1 MSWRLTPAGEE
12 ALRGKLSAPQRRALE
27 DVRDHYDPAY
37 RCVGRSMFGGLTA
50 VMPVLNRNKWIEERP
65 QTHCMRDPSV
75 IGACAGPGKCSCECN
90 TCLCPVCSINPCE
103 CPPREGDR

>member
-12 ALRGKLSAPQRRALE
+12 ALCGKLSAPQRRALE

-50 VMPVLNRNKWIEERP
+50 VMLVLNRNKWIEEAADDDYEEVARGHVNDLVSGRLP
-65 QTHCMRDPSV
+65 PEDVASNIAEDMRR
-75 IGACAGPGKCSCECN
+75 A
-90 TCLCPVCSINPCE
+90 
-103 CPPREGDR
+103 REGGR